1 MESRRSYCTQSDRN
15 YLTRGLALCE
25 SMERHEKHPY
35 VIYYVCLDELTHTVL
50 QALQLPNV
58 IPVPLHAIE
67 RGDAALQVARG
78 NRSLVEYYWTLTATI
93 INWLLETQP
102 QVSTITYLDADL
114 FFYSSP
120 EPVFEELKQGSVAIH
135 EHRFSPEL
143 SHLAAENGR
152 FNVGLMSFRRDNNGL
167 AALRWWR
174 DRCLEW
180 CYAKPE
186 DGKLGDQ
193 KYLEQFQSRFEG
205 VVILQHLG
213 IALAPWNQSQFKIES
228 GPGITPTV
236 NGQPVVFFHYHALA
250 VPDPDVV
257 VAAKHAYVVNEPVVQ
272 ACYVPY
278 CEALDRAMVRIK
290 AVAPRFTF
298 GMHEPVPIRAEHVII
313 VKQGAL
319 AAKPALAPI
328 ASHRKKVSLGAWDAY
343 FPDADQRPGAAP
355 VPAGHH
361 AQGSGDELLL
371 SLHGMLITR
380 KVETLV
386 FAGAHLFQEASLLF
400 SLLPKL
406 KRVYLFEPLPQLYLK
421 LKQWE
426 FRDPRVRVFPYALS
440 DGDGQATFH
449 VTNNDAQSSS
459 LLPLAKH
466 TEIFPE
472 VVEVEKITVERKTLA
487 KVMDFHDL
495 SPPDMLFID
504 TQGAEYQ
511 ILSSLSQEL
520 LRGVSIIYT
529 EVSTEELYAGGRT
542 LNDIKALLEPEFV
555 FVAFA
560 PLFPHTPTHGNALFV
575 NKTSTWLCKPG

>member
-1 MESRRSYCTQSDRN
+1 METRRSYCTQSDSN
-15 YLTRGLALCE
+15 YLTRGIALCE
-25 SMERHEKHPY
+25 SMQRHEKHPY
-35 VIYYVCLDELTHTVL
+35 VIYYVCLDEITRTVL
-50 QALQLPNV
+50 EALRLPNV
-58 IPVPLHAIE
+58 IPVPLHDVE
-67 RGDAALQVARG
+67 RGNEPLRVARG

-93 INWLLETQP
+93 LDWVMEQHP
-102 QVSTITYLDADL
+102 QIHTLTYLDADL
-114 FFYSSP
+114 YFYSSP
-120 EPVFEELKQGSVAIH
+120 DPVFEELKQGSVAIH

-143 SHLAAENGR
+143 AHLAVENGR
-152 FNVGLMSFRRDNNGL
+152 FNVGLMSFRRDSNGM

-193 KYLEQFQSRFEG
+193 KYLEQFQTRFSG
-205 VVILQHLG
+205 VVVLQHLG
-213 IALAPWNQSQFKIES
+213 IALAPWNQSQFTIQS
-228 GPGITPTV
+228 SPGTTPTI
-236 NGQPVVFFHYHALA
+236 NGQPLVFFHFHALA

-257 VAAKHAYVVNEPVVQ
+257 IAAKHAYVVGESVVR

-278 CEALDRAMVRIK
+278 CEALDRAAARIRG
-290 AVAPRFTF
+290 VAPSSSF
-298 GMHEPVPIRAEHVII
+298 GMHEPVPVRAEHALI

-319 AAKPALAPI
+319 GAKPGLAPI
-328 ASHRKKVSLGAWDAY
+328 ATQRRRVSMGAWDAY
-343 FPDADQRPGAAP
+343 FPDPAARPVHTEQA
-355 VPAGHH
+355 HDT
-361 AQGSGDELLL
+361 QGSGDELLL
-371 SLHGMLITR
+371 SLHGLLITR

-400 SLLPKL
+400 TLLPKL
-406 KRVYLFEPLPQLYLK
+406 KRVYLFEPLPQLFAK

-426 FRDPRVRVFPYALS
+426 VRDPRVRVFPYALS

-487 KVMDFHDL
+487 SVMAFHDL
-495 SPPDMLFID
+495 APPDMLFID

-511 ILSSLSQEL
+511 ILSSLSQDL
-520 LRGVSIIYT
+520 LRGVSLIYT

-542 LNDIKALLEPEFV
+542 LDDIKALLAPEFV

-575 NKTSTWLCKPG
+575 NQNATWLLKQG